1 MTDTRLETHMRKIV
15 VLIGVVLGTLFSA
28 STVAAAVP
36 ERGYFDFG
44 FDSFLDTEV
53 CAGAPWAFDV
63 NATEHEYGFYDVFFR
78 ADGSF
83 ARAVVHSNYDAWIS
97 ANGKTIVERDT
108 WTTLINNDGA
118 RDVGLTVHIQ
128 GVGGIVVRDAGQIVR
143 DADGNF
149 LYLRGPHEQFS
160 NVSFCPALTA

>member
-1 MTDTRLETHMRKIV
+1 MRKFLFLTAAI
-15 VLIGVVLGTLFSA
+15 IGTMLSA
-28 STVAAAVP
+28 SPVAAATP
-36 ERGYFDFG
+36 ERGYFDNG
-44 FDSFLDTEV
+44 FNSFVDTEV
-53 CAGAPWAFDV
+53 CADAPWQFDV

-78 ADGSF
+78 ADGS
-83 ARAVVHSNYDAWIS
+83 VHHVFVHLNYVAWIS

-108 WTTLINNDGA
+108 WTVLVNEDGT

-143 DADGNF
+143 DAEGNF
-149 LYLRGPHEQFS
+149 LYLRGLHEQFS

>member
-1 MTDTRLETHMRKIV
+1 MRKFLFLTAVI
-15 VLIGVVLGTLFSA
+15 IGTILSA
-28 STVAAAVP
+28 SPVAAATP
-36 ERGYFDFG
+36 ERGYFDNG
-44 FDSFLDTEV
+44 FNSFVDTEV
-53 CAGAPWAFDV
+53 CADAPWQFDV

-78 ADGSF
+78 ADGSVGHV
-83 ARAVVHSNYDAWIS
+83 VVHLNYDAWIS

-108 WTTLINNDGA
+108 WTLLINEDGS

-143 DADGNF
+143 DAEGNF

>member
-1 MTDTRLETHMRKIV
+1 MRKFLFLAAAI
-15 VLIGVVLGTLFSA
+15 IGTTLSA
-28 STVAAAVP
+28 SPVAAATP

-44 FDSFLDTEV
+44 FNSFLDTEV
-53 CAGAPWAFDV
+53 CADAPWGFDV
-63 NATEHEYGFYDVFFR
+63 NATEHEYGFFDVFFQ
-78 ADGSF
+78 ADGSIGHI
-83 ARAVVHSNYDAWIS
+83 VVHLNYDAWIS

-108 WTTLINNDGA
+108 WTNLINWRGV
-118 RDVGLTVHIQ
+118 RSVGLTVHIQ

-143 DADGNF
+143 DADDNF